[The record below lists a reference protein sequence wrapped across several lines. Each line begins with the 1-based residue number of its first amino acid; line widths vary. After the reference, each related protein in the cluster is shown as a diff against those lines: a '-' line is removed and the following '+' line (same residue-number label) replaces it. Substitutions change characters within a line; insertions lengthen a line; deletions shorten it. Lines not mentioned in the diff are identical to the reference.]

1 MRVSELITF
10 DIIRDWKLNDT
21 ISITAGTGA
30 GKSYWVKNVLYL
42 IAAEQ
47 KEQILFLIHR
57 SNCINQFQNEIL
69 KDNKQD
75 TIKIMSYQKLEA
87 HYLKHNKHLD
97 LSEYKYIVC
106 DEFHYFLSDATFNKS
121 TDLSLNNILEQQ
133 AIKIFMSATSGT
145 IEGYLTKFK
154 NIELIRYELPIN
166 FNFINKLCFFNN
178 EITNETIIQYIL
190 NETDDKAI
198 FFINSAEKAY
208 KLYKKYKDQAIF
220 NCSQNNSKYYK
231 YVDTDIINDILIN
244 ERFDKQILI
253 TTSCMDAG
261 LNLIDD
267 KLKYIII
274 NDMFDIEVIKQMIG
288 RKRLQNETEYINLYI
303 KSYTNKQLGGIKS
316 KLKQRIEKAK
326 YFIEYGVEKYI
337 DRYFKDNDK
346 ANIVYDINTENGFK
360 KVLNELMYY
369 KLSCNIL
376 SIDSITLGKGSN
388 NLGFNQYI
396 CNCLNY
402 NDRYIL
408 IEEENK
414 KMELKEYLESLIG
427 KALFKEEQKGLIDMI
442 GLKDKQ
448 GRKQKAI
455 SLLNSYL
462 IENYSMTLNSSR
474 IRNEEGKK
482 KTIWIL
488 SKI

>member
-1 MRVSELITF
+1 MRVSELITC
-10 DIIRDWKLNDT
+10 DTIRQWSVNDT

-75 TIKIMSYQKLEA
+75 TIKIMSYQKLESY
-87 HYLKHNKHLD
+87 YLKHNKHLD
-97 LSEYKYIVC
+97 LNEYKYIVC
-106 DEFHYFLSDATFNKS
+106 DEFHYFLSDATFNKT
-121 TDLSLNNILEQQ
+121 TDLSLNNILEQK
-133 AIKIFMSATSGT
+133 AIKIFMSATAGS

-154 NIELIRYELPIN
+154 NIDLIKYELPIN
-166 FNFINKLCFFNN
+166 FDFINKLCFFNN
-178 EITNETIIQYIL
+178 ETTNETIINYVL
-190 NETDDKAI
+190 NNTDDKAI
-198 FFINSAEKAY
+198 IFINSAEKAY
-208 KLYKKYKDQAIF
+208 KLFKKYENQATF

-231 YVDTDIINDILIN
+231 YVDKELIN
-244 ERFDKQILI
+244 NILVNEKFDKQILI

-261 LNLIDD
+261 VNLIDD
-267 KLKYIII
+267 KLKYIVI
-274 NDMFDIEVIKQMIG
+274 NDIFDIEVIKQMIV
-288 RKRLQNETEYINLYI
+288 RKRLQNKDDYINLYI
-303 KSYTNKQLGGIKS
+303 KSYNNNQLGGIKS

-326 YFIEYGVEKYI
+326 YFKQYGVEKYI
-337 DRYFKDNDK
+337 DKYFKDNDK
-346 ANIVYDINTENGFK
+346 ANIIYDINTENGFK
-360 KVLNELMYY
+360 KVLNELMFY
-369 KLSCNIL
+369 KLVCNIL
-376 SIDSITLGKGSN
+376 SIECITISKSG
-388 NLGFNQYI
+388 NLGFNNYI
-396 CNCLNY
+396 SNCLDY

-414 KMELKEYLESLIG
+414 KMELNEYLETLIG
-427 KALFKEEQKGLIDMI
+427 KRLFKEDQKELIDMI

-448 GRKQKAI
+448 GRKQKSI

-462 IENYSMTLNSSR
+462 IENYKMTLNTSR
-474 IRNEEGKK
+474 VKNEEGKK

-488 SKI
+488 SRI

>member
-10 DIIRDWKLNDT
+10 DIIRDWKLDDT
-21 ISITAGTGA
+21 ISITAGTGV

-154 NIELIRYELPIN
+154 NIELIKYELPIK
-166 FNFINKLCFFNN
+166 FDFINKLCFFNKDA
-178 EITNETIIQYIL
+178 TNDTIINYIL
-190 NETDDKAI
+190 NKTDDKAI

-208 KLYKKYKDQAIF
+208 RLFKKYEENAIF
-220 NCSQNNSKYYK
+220 NCSQNNSKHYK
-231 YVDTDIINDILIN
+231 YVDQNLINDMLIN
-244 ERFDKQILI
+244 EKFEKRILI
-253 TTSCMDAG
+253 TTSCLDAG
-261 LNLIDD
+261 VNLIDD

-274 NDMFDIEVIKQMIG
+274 NDIFDIEVMKQMIG
-288 RKRLQNETEYINLYI
+288 RKRLKNKDDYINLYI
-303 KSYTNKQLGGIKS
+303 KSYNNNQLGGIRT
-316 KLKQRIEKAK
+316 KLTKRMERANYFKK
-326 YFIEYGVEKYI
+326 YGAEKYI
-337 DRYFKDNDK
+337 DKYFKDNDRD
-346 ANIVYDINTENGFK
+346 NIIYDINTENGFK

-369 KLSCNIL
+369 KLICNIV
-376 SIDSITLGKGSN
+376 SIAAIQMNKNGKY
-388 NLGFNQYI
+388 LGFNTYVS
-396 CNCLNY
+396 NCLEYKDN
-402 NDRYIL
+402 YIL
-408 IEEENK
+408 IEEENI

-427 KALFKEEQKGLIDMI
+427 KALFKEDQKGLIDMI

-474 IRNEEGKK
+474 IRNEEGKR